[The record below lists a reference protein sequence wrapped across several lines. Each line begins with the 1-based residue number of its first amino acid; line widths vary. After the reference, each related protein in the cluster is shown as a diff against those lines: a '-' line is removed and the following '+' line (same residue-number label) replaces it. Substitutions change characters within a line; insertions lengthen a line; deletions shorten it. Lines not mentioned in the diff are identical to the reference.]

1 MHKLGILLLFAT
13 LGLRAFCQCVAPPT
27 LDGRWTANDRGNYDV
42 RIVGNNV
49 FWLGQSADGGRSWTQ
64 VFHGTRQGNNV
75 TGMWADVRGA
85 SHNSGQM
92 TLRVTGTAS
101 MEFVSGVRG
110 AGSRWGRP
118 CNDNIG
124 VPQ

>member
-1 MHKLGILLLFAT
+1 
-13 LGLRAFCQCVAPPT
+13 
-27 LDGRWTANDRGNYDV
+27 
-42 RIVGNNV
+42 
-49 FWLGQSADGGRSWTQ
+49 
-64 VFHGTRQGNNV
+64 
-75 TGMWADVRGA
+75 
-85 SHNSGQM
+85 M

-101 MEFVSGVRG
+101 LEFVSGVRG